1 MSTPAA
7 HPADPSSAR
16 SAAAPAAPAAPVVPV
31 VPAVPGRELSA
42 AVAVLSTVVAVVS
55 LGVGSLLAL
64 AGAFGHAAGAWA
76 SPEPLSPALIGAAMV
91 GVAPGL
97 LTLSRADTWEEVRSL
112 YLPLVVVMAGLLA
125 VTLLN
130 AGSLRVAAGGP
141 LFLVLFSL
149 GWIPVVAVLALAS
162 VGCLAAQYRK
172 PAGGPPRTPVAPV
185 PGWSKPP
192 LAVLGSGWL
201 GIGAGLLF
209 LPGFWSAFMPWTVNR
224 ADAQALGV
232 WALSLGVGVLIS
244 LAEDD
249 LARSRPAVRAVPL
262 VAAACGL
269 VLAARAPAVDWAS
282 GGAVSLLALLAG
294 LLVTGVTGQL
304 LLRRASRA

>member
-1 MSTPAA
+1 MSTSAATPAG
-7 HPADPSSAR
+7 
-16 SAAAPAAPAAPVVPV
+16 AAPAAVTGPAPGR
-31 VPAVPGRELSA
+31 PGRELSA

-55 LGVGSLLAL
+55 LGVGSLLAV
-64 AGAFGHAAGAWA
+64 AGAAGHGAGAWA

-91 GVAPGL
+91 GVAPAL
-97 LTLSRADTWEEVRSL
+97 FTLRRAATWEEVRSL
-112 YLPLVVVMAGLLA
+112 YLPLVVVMVGLLA

-130 AGSLRVAAGGP
+130 AGSLRVAEGGP

-149 GWIPVVAVLALAS
+149 GWVPVVAVLALAA

-172 PAGGPPRTPVAPV
+172 PAGEPSRTPLAPV

-201 GIGAGLLF
+201 GIGAGLLV
-209 LPGFWSAFMPWTVNR
+209 LPGFWSAFVPWTVNR
-224 ADAQALGV
+224 ADAQGLGV
-232 WALSLGVGVLIS
+232 WALALGVGVLTS

-262 VAAACGL
+262 VAVVCGV
-269 VLAARAPAVDWAS
+269 VLAVRAPAVDWTS

-304 LLRRASRA
+304 LLGRADRAAGDPGLRVR